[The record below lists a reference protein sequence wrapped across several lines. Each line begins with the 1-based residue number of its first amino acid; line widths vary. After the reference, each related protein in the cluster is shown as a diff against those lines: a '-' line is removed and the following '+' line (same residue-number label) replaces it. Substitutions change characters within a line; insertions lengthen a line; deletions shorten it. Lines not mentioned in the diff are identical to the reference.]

1 MTYLSSAICGIAA
14 AILLSACAGSGTAPG
29 VSGSVND
36 GSRVS
41 RLASSETNGAGN
53 AVATAPSVQKIKPG
67 EITGVSI
74 EQLFSLNE
82 SEKVLLIDCRPGLFY
97 HLGHI
102 KDALNM
108 PLKKYQ
114 AMIDT
119 NKTHFNRALKEGKII
134 VFYCQN
140 LNCPDAYLFAKAI
153 AKEGYST
160 SVYKGGWEEWK
171 ASGL

>member
-1 MTYLSSAICGIAA
+1 MAYFSSAISGLALA
-14 AILLSACAGSGTAPG
+14 FLLAACAHKGTVASEGATSP
-29 VSGSVND
+29 ND
-36 GSRVS
+36 NSHGS
-41 RLASSETNGAGN
+41 RLAAGN
-53 AVATAPSVQKIKPG
+53 TITAIAPAKKIKPG
-67 EITGVSI
+67 EVTGVSI
-74 EQLFSLNE
+74 EQLFSLSE
-82 SEKVLLIDCRPGLFY
+82 SERVLLVDCRPGLFY
-97 HLGHI
+97 RLGHI
-102 KDALNM
+102 KGALNM

-114 AMIDT
+114 AMNNA
-119 NKTHFNRALKEGKII
+119 NKAHFDRALADGRII